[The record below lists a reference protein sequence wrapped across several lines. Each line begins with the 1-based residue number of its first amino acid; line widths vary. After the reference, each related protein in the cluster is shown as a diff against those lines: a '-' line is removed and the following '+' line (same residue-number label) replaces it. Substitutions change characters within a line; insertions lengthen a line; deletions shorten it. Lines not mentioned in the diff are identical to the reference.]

1 MKLENHI
8 IITELNILDVFRTSI
23 SQLSYYIK
31 RIIFCLKNLVSVSKR
46 TFKQQI
52 ILRMVFIKYNSLKS
66 DIFLNPIFILCFSG
80 SRFFRFQIFQG
91 PGFSLIDNIKVNKSY
106 GLVLMRLL
114 NFILRK
120 DDKT

>member
-31 RIIFCLKNLVSVSKR
+31 RIIFCLKKLVSVSKR

>member
-23 SQLSYYIK
+23 SRLSYYIK